1 MTEQGQANVETT
13 TDGEI
18 QKAEFNTESFSV
30 FTITWKRKS
39 GNIEEFN
46 FNKIIHLVRQ
56 NGQNGS
62 TYTDLKNSVNAT
74 NSLVLETEDT
84 NPVLYMRLLHQV
96 E

>member
-1 MTEQGQANVETT
+1 MYYFV
-13 TDGEI
+13 
-18 QKAEFNTESFSV
+18 KVKFNTESFSV

-74 NSLVLETEDT
+74 KSLVLETEDT
-84 NPVLYMRLLHQV
+84 NPVLYMSTIHQV